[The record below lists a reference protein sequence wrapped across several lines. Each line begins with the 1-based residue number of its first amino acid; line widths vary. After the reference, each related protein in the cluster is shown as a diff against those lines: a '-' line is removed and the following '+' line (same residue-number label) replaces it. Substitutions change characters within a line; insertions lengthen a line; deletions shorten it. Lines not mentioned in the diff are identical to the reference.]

1 MIENVDWSLHWIE
14 FGDVFLDVVEAV
26 LVCPAESVSPHEL
39 GTGGE
44 RKQEG
49 KEKRAREGRSV
60 PLPVHPTFTVYK
72 RYARFGRSV
81 LKTRS

>member
-1 MIENVDWSLHWIE
+1 VGERARGKEKWS
-14 FGDVFLDVVEAV
+14 G
-26 LVCPAESVSPHEL
+26 
-39 GTGGE
+39 

-49 KEKRAREGRSV
+49 KEKRAREGKSV

-81 LKTRS
+81 LKTDRTKKKIQVHSATL

>member
-1 MIENVDWSLHWIE
+1 VGERARGKEKWS
-14 FGDVFLDVVEAV
+14 G
-26 LVCPAESVSPHEL
+26 
-39 GTGGE
+39 

-81 LKTRS
+81 LKTDRTKKKYKYIPQLRS

>member
-1 MIENVDWSLHWIE
+1 VGERALGKEKWS
-14 FGDVFLDVVEAV
+14 G
-26 LVCPAESVSPHEL
+26 
-39 GTGGE
+39 